1 LARLDDRWR
10 EAVSHLDRVAFRGV
24 PQLVDDVVLSSPVS
38 VSVQPPTQ
46 QLETA
51 ASPTRSGRP
60 SRIARSNIGM
70 VLFALDATVVAGL
83 VAATPGARWV
93 PAVFGAVLVAL
104 RAALHMYRPRLRLS
118 WIDDLPRSV
127 TSFVVAGGVTSSAAV
142 LLRES
147 SHTARGFVLSL
158 VVVAVVDE
166 LARWACLAACRYGRR
181 HRPLGHRT
189 LIMGAGDV
197 GQALGAVMVGSPEL
211 GLVAVGYIDPSPRG
225 SDIDSLP
232 VLGKNPADLA
242 SVIREH
248 QVDTVVVSFAL
259 TREAELL
266 DAVITAHRLG
276 CLVLIVPRMFEVYQD
291 GPDVERIGGYPL
303 LRLRPDPTTQPTW
316 MVKRAV
322 DRVLAATAL
331 LLLSPVLAVCATA
344 ILLES
349 GRPVFFHQTRVG
361 LDGIPFRIHKLRT
374 LKPEDDE
381 ESQTLWNVAGDC
393 RLGRVGKVL
402 RRTSMDEVPQLW
414 NILRGEMSFVG
425 PRPERPGFVEIFTHE
440 HARYWARHRVPVGL
454 TGLAQVNG
462 LRGDTSI
469 ADRARFDNYY
479 IANWSVW
486 LDIKILVLTV
496 REVLRG
502 SGS

>member
-1 LARLDDRWR
+1 VTQLDKVAFQGAARLIDDMT
-10 EAVSHLDRVAFRGV
+10 
-24 PQLVDDVVLSSPVS
+24 LSAPTSGSRLEPPVRQPIRS
-38 VSVQPPTQ
+38 VR
-46 QLETA
+46 
-51 ASPTRSGRP
+51 PTRTGRP
-60 SRIARSNIGM
+60 RGIAGHTIGS
-70 VLFALDATVVAGL
+70 VLFLLDVTVIAGL
-83 VAATPGARWV
+83 IAATPSARWL
-93 PAVFGAVLVAL
+93 PAVFGSVLVAL
-104 RAALHMYRPRLRLS
+104 RAALRMYRPRLRLS

-127 TSFVVAGGVTSSAAV
+127 TSFVVAGGLTSSAAV
-142 LLRES
+142 LLREN
-147 SHTARGFVLSL
+147 TGTTRGFVQAL
-158 VVVAVVDE
+158 VVVAVLDE
-166 LARWACLAACRYGRR
+166 LGRLGCLAACRYRRR
-181 HRPLGHRT
+181 HRPLGHRA

-197 GQALGAVMVGSPEL
+197 GQALGAVMVSRPEF
-211 GLVAVGYIDPSPRG
+211 GLVAVGYIDPSPRVNAV
-225 SDIDSLP
+225 DHVR
-232 VLGKNPADLA
+232 VLSRDPAQLA

-303 LRLRPDPTTQPTW
+303 LRLRPDPTTQLLW
-316 MVKRAV
+316 WVKRTI
-322 DRVLAATAL
+322 DRIFAAL
-331 LLLSPVLAVCATA
+331 LLVLLSPVLAVCAAA

-349 GRPVFFHQTRVG
+349 GRPVLFHQTRVG

-374 LKPEDDE
+374 LKPENEE
-381 ESQTLWNVAGDC
+381 ESQTRWSVAGDC
-393 RLGRVGKVL
+393 RLGTVGKIL
-402 RRTSMDEVPQLW
+402 RRTSLDEVPQLW

-425 PRPERPGFVEIFTHE
+425 PRPERPGFVEIFSHE

-486 LDIKILVLTV
+486 LDLKILALTV
-496 REVLRG
+496 REVVRG

>member
-1 LARLDDRWR
+1 VTQLDKLAFQG
-10 EAVSHLDRVAFRGV
+10 A
-24 PQLVDDVVLSSPVS
+24 PQLVDDMTLSAPAS
-38 VSVQPPTQ
+38 VSRLT
-46 QLETA
+46 
-51 ASPTRSGRP
+51 SPTTEARP
-60 SRIARSNIGM
+60 SPRPVRTRRPRRTARSNVGST
-70 VLFALDATVVAGL
+70 LFALDVTVVAVL
-83 VAATPGARWV
+83 VAATPSTRWV
-93 PAVFGAVLVAL
+93 PALFGSLLVAL
-104 RAALHMYRPRLRLS
+104 RAALRMYRPRLRLS

-127 TSFVVAGGVTSSAAV
+127 TSLVVAGGITSSAAV
-142 LLRES
+142 LLRAS
-147 SHTARGFVLSL
+147 SGTAQGFTRSL
-158 VVVAVVDE
+158 VVVAVLDE
-166 LARWACLAACRYGRR
+166 LARWACLVACRYGRR

-211 GLVAVGYIDPSPRG
+211 GLVAVGYIDPSPR
-225 SDIDSLP
+225 STTVDSLR
-232 VLGKNPADLA
+232 VLSRDPADLA
-242 SVIREH
+242 SVITEH

-266 DAVITAHRLG
+266 DAVITAHRHG

-303 LRLRPDPTTQPTW
+303 LRLRPDPTSQPMW
-316 MVKRAV
+316 AVKRAI
-322 DRVLAATAL
+322 DRLFSATAL
-331 LLLSPVLAVCATA
+331 VLLSPVLAVCAAA

-349 GRPVFFHQTRVG
+349 GRPVLFHQTRVG

-374 LKPEDDE
+374 LKPENEE
-381 ESQTLWNVAGDC
+381 ESQTRWNVAGDC
-393 RLGRVGKVL
+393 RLGRVGKIL

-425 PRPERPGFVEIFTHE
+425 PRPERPGFVEIFSHE

-486 LDIKILVLTV
+486 LDIKILALTV